1 MIVCRVLTS
10 VVDKFRP
17 HAIVCQCGADGLYGD
32 PMDSF
37 NLTPRS
43 LCACVEHLQQLRLPL
58 LLLGGGEKVLCVS
71 ADEIVPC
78 TFSALK

>member
-1 MIVCRVLTS
+1 M
-10 VVDKFRP
+10 VDKFRP

-43 LCACVEHLQQLRLPL
+43 LCACVEQLQQLRLPL